1 MRVKAGRSVTL
12 LVGALVVCV
21 SQSQAAQKAA
31 PPAPDK
37 IFETNVTKDL
47 NISSGE
53 PQIAVDPTDAHNVA
67 IIEFA
72 SGSAAVPA
80 WTRNT
85 IMEHEAPGEK
95 PKGDANPHL
104 GRLQLSKDGGNTWTV
119 IRPPA
124 YDPEQPSH
132 PGGGDPMIA
141 YGPDGTLYAADCTGQ
156 APKSGNV
163 VLSGMDSL
171 HNVKMFIVASTDGG
185 KTFTQPQQIE
195 TPRDRPW
202 LKVDQSTG
210 TVYTASTGTFN
221 PKTKAFNQPGAGMI
235 MDRWLTA
242 WKPHLAGHSEPRRM
256 GGPDF
261 SAAGSSTM
269 SAANG
274 ILAVAFMLG
283 TPEPGGMGRGAPTSV
298 PASLQGLIKDGT
310 KTCSVAAPCVFFE
323 TSADEGQT
331 WSRHQVPLPAG
342 VAARAAHVAADP
354 GRPGRYA
361 VGLLSANG
369 KSLMSVVTDD
379 YGESWSAPAT
389 IPETVQG
396 DDFKQWMDYA
406 PNGVLGYMWKKKRD
420 DLPPPPPMPPMT
432 SMADM
437 MKMIGRMQGP
447 PFDVYAA
454 ISCDGGKSWLKP
466 VRVNAEA
473 SPAGPNGFDDLSYI
487 ALDNNNAHLVWG
499 DRRNVTKV
507 KNAPSGMGGIQV
519 YYGRVPFT
527 AVSNGAVCG
536 RLYAGQE

>member
-1 MRVKAGRSVTL
+1 MRARSGNAITI
-12 LVGALVVCV
+12 LVGALAVCA
-21 SQSQAAQKAA
+21 SQSWAAEKA
-31 PPAPDK
+31 PAPDK
-37 IFETNVTKDL
+37 IFETNITKDL

-53 PQIAVDPTDAHNVA
+53 PQLAVDPTDAHNIA

-85 IMEHEAPGEK
+85 IMEHDAPGAK
-95 PKGDANPHL
+95 PTGDANPHL

-119 IRPPA
+119 RAPPA
-124 YDPEQPSH
+124 YDPEQASH

-156 APKSGNV
+156 APISGNV
-163 VLSGMDSL
+163 VISGMDSL
-171 HNVKMFIVASTDGG
+171 HNVKMFIAASMDGG

-202 LKVDQSTG
+202 LKVDQSSG

-221 PKTKAFNQPGAGMI
+221 VKTKAFNLSGAGMV

-274 ILAVAFMLG
+274 MVAVAFLIG
-283 TPEPGGMGRGAPTSV
+283 GAEPGGMGRGAPTPV
-298 PASLQGLIKDGT
+298 PASLQSLIKDDT
-310 KTCSVAAPCVFFE
+310 KTCSGAAPCVFFE
-323 TSADEGQT
+323 TSADEGQSWT
-331 WSRHQVPLPAG
+331 RHHVPLPAG
-342 VAARAAHVAADP
+342 VAGRAAHVAADP

-369 KSLMSVVTDD
+369 KSLFSVVTDD
-379 YGESWSAPAT
+379 YGETWSAPSTVA
-389 IPETVQG
+389 ETVQG
-396 DDFKQWMDYA
+396 DDFKQWMDYS

-420 DLPPPPPMPPMT
+420 DLPPPPPMPPVT

-437 MKMIGRMQGP
+437 MKMIGRAQGP

-454 ISCDGGKSWLKP
+454 ISCDGGKTWLLP

-487 ALDNNNAHLVWG
+487 ALDQNYAHLVWG

-519 YYGRVPFT
+519 YYGRVPFK

-536 RLYAGQE
+536 RQFQGQE